1 VNTPATETQSST
13 LLYLNKTDVQQL
25 SGDSARLYVDAV
37 THALSLHAQR
47 DFVQPLKPY
56 LRWHGP
62 AGHIADRII
71 AMPAYIGGETPV
83 AGIKWIGSKHDNPA
97 RHNRARAS
105 AVIVLNDPET
115 HYPVAI
121 MEGSIISAMRTAAVT
136 TVAAQHLARANFAQV
151 SCIGC
156 GPIGHMQL
164 VTLLEYFPA
173 VAQVTLYD
181 LQPSQSASL
190 AATLGER
197 FPSVRF
203 TMAASAEQAVR
214 AGEVLITAT
223 VADKPYIPFSW
234 LRPGAFVSNV
244 SIMDVE
250 PEVFCKA
257 DKVVVDDW
265 DQCNREKKVIHQLV
279 QAGQFSREQL
289 HAELGEIVIGARP
302 GRESETEIILL
313 NPMGMAVEDV
323 ACAQALYH
331 YAARVG
337 IGTILSL
344 D

>member
-1 VNTPATETQSST
+1 MNTPATETQPAT
-13 LLYLNKTDVQQL
+13 LLYLNKSDVQRA
-25 SGDSARLYVDAV
+25 SGGSARVYVDAV
-37 THALSLHAQR
+37 AHALALHARR

-71 AMPAYIGGETPV
+71 AMPAYLGGTTPV

-105 AVIVLNDPET
+105 AVIVLNDPAT

-121 MEGSIISAMRTAAVT
+121 MEGSVISGMRTAAVT
-136 TVAAQHLARANFAQV
+136 TVAARHLARAGFEHVA
-151 SCIGC
+151 CIGC
-156 GPIGHMQL
+156 GPIAEMQL
-164 VTLLEYFPA
+164 QTLLEYFPG
-173 VAQVTLYD
+173 VARVLLFD
-181 LQPSQSASL
+181 LQPAQAERLGTRL
-190 AATLGER
+190 AAQFPATR
-197 FPSVRF
+197 FESAP
-203 TMAASAEQAVR
+203 SAEAAVR
-214 AGEVLITAT
+214 AGDVVITCT
-223 VADKPYIPFSW
+223 VADRPYIPFSW
-234 LRPGAFVSNV
+234 LRPGTFVSNI

-250 PEVFCKA
+250 PEVFLKA

-289 HAELGEIVIGARP
+289 HAELGEIVIGSRP
-302 GRESETEIILL
+302 GRETDTEIILL

-323 ACAQALYH
+323 ACAQALYRH
-331 YAARVG
+331 AIDAG
-337 IGTILSL
+337 IGTTLSL